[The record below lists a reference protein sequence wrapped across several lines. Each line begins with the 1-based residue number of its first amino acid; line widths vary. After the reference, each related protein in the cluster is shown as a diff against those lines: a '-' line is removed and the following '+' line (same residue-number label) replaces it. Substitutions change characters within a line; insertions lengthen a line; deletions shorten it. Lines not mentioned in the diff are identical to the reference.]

1 MKYINTAQML
11 GEQII
16 DGKKNDAPVR
26 TGASWRLKGINGQ
39 GLYVLQTREY
49 GEPIEIKCTPSVI
62 GKFFY
67 IEREVAN
74 PRLDS
79 DCSASFC
86 D

>member
-1 MKYINTAQML
+1 ML

-16 DGKKNDAPVR
+16 DGKKSDAPVR

-49 GEPIEIKCTPSVI
+49 GEPIEITCTPRVLVN
-62 GKFFY
+62 FFHA
-67 IEREVAN
+67 EREAAN